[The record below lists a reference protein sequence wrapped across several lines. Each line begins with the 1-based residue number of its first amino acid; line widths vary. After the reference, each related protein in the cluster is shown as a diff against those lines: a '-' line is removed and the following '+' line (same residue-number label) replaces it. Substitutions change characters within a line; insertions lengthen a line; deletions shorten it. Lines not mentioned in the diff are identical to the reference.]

1 MHTRDHNREFQDNA
15 RKYAYDFD
23 YVLRRYMMRSLQPF
37 TVTGNALE
45 MGCFEG
51 EMTELLAE
59 RFAELTVIEAASELI
74 ARARLRVPGRVNFVE
89 SLFEQADFAEQFDN
103 IFLVHTLEHL
113 DDPVAVMRQVTCW
126 LRPGGRFMVVVPNAN
141 APSRQIAVK
150 MGLISHNAAVTPAEF
165 EHGHRVTYSFDTL
178 EQDVRAAG
186 FDILYRGGV
195 FFKPLANSQFDR
207 LMQTDIIS
215 PAYLEGCYALG
226 MQYPDLCASIFLV
239 CEYVT
244 PRGLHA

>member
-1 MHTRDHNREFQDNA
+1 MPATRDINNEFQDNT

-23 YVLRRYMMRSLQPF
+23 CVLRRYMMRSLDPF
-37 TVTGNALE
+37 MLAGNALE

-51 EMTELLAE
+51 QMTELLAG
-59 RFAELTVIEAASELI
+59 RFNDLTVIEAAGALI
-74 ARARLRVPGRVNFVE
+74 LRAKQRVPAEVVFVE
-89 SLFEQADFAEQFDN
+89 SMFEQADFARQFDN

-113 DDPVAVMRQVTCW
+113 DDPVAVMRRVTRW

-150 MGLISHNAAVTPAEF
+150 MGLISHNSAITDAEF
-165 EHGHRVTYSFDTL
+165 EHGHRVTYTFDTL
-178 EQDVRAAG
+178 ERDVRAAG
-186 FDILYRGGV
+186 FSVLHRGGV

-207 LMQTDIIS
+207 LMKTDIIS
-215 PAYLEGCYALG
+215 PAYLDGCYALG

-239 CEYVT
+239 CSVEKMI
-244 PRGLHA
+244 